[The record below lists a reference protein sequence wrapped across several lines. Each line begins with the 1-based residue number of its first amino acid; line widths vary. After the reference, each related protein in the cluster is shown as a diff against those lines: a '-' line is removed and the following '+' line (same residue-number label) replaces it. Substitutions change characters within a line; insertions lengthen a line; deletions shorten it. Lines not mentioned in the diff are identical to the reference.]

1 MALNKGLTLI
11 DLFAGCGGLALGF
24 HQAGFETLIANE
36 LHPDPA
42 ATYIHNLL
50 SGSAE
55 SMIVGP
61 IQKVLKKSIKCEI
74 NFEIPFE
81 SNKIATSI
89 KRATDPENEGWVES
103 IVEDNIMKAKVKAT
117 NMGSLREAAEDF
129 MACISV
135 AKNILKK

>member
-61 IQKVLKKSIKCEI
+61 IQKVLKNSHLDD
-74 NFEIPFE
+74 FEIRKGE
-81 SNKIATSI
+81 V
-89 KRATDPENEGWVES
+89 DCL
-103 IVEDNIMKAKVKAT
+103 
-117 NMGSLREAAEDF
+117 SL
-129 MACISV
+129 IH
-135 AKNILKK
+135 I